1 MHLYKSESNP
11 VLVFFIQKFFFFFLK
26 NQRTCN
32 LFNKTDIAM
41 NIYNLYIVLFFLVF
55 EELLFFVVVLISLSF
70 E

>member
-11 VLVFFIQKFFFFFLK
+11 VLVFFIQKFFFFLK
-26 NQRTCN
+26 KQRTCN